1 MAIGVLVT
9 LSRGGFL
16 GLIASGGLLLWK
28 LGRGRRLKTILWA
41 ALICGIL
48 FAAMP
53 GGYGARIATIFNN
66 DQDQTGSAQLRRE
79 LMERAA
85 SIAISRPVVGVG
97 MGNFHIYSIREKE
110 AHNAYLEIAAELG
123 VMGLIAYL
131 IVILAPLRSLHRI
144 ERQTRGMRS
153 KREQEMY
160 WLSVSIQAAF
170 IAYMVC
176 SFFAS
181 IQYLWYLYY
190 TAAYAVALRQVHA
203 AEEMES
209 SLPNKQALDVT
220 QAPAAKTARGAL
232 WPSFRLRQGTD

>member
-1 MAIGVLVT
+1 
-9 LSRGGFL
+9 
-16 GLIASGGLLLWK
+16 
-28 LGRGRRLKTILWA
+28 
-41 ALICGIL
+41 
-48 FAAMP
+48 
-53 GGYGARIATIFNN
+53 
-66 DQDQTGSAQLRRE
+66 
-79 LMERAA
+79 
-85 SIAISRPVVGVG
+85 

-131 IVILAPLRSLHRI
+131 IVIFAPLRSLHRI

-153 KREQEMY
+153 KSEREMY

-170 IAYMVC
+170 VAYMVC

-190 TAAYAVALRQVHA
+190 TAAYAVALRQIHA

-209 SLPNKQALDVT
+209 SLSNNQAL
-220 QAPAAKTARGAL
+220 APAPAANAKTARGAL
-232 WPSFRLRQGTD
+232 WPSYRMRQGIG